1 MKEVGEEEAA
11 PPTIN
16 GAHTT
21 DDDDDDDDA
30 NLEEAAAA
38 AAIKYLERYC
48 TSIANI
54 NFCFC
59 ETHCLLYH

>member
-21 DDDDDDDDA
+21 DDDDDDDA

-38 AAIKYLERYC
+38 IKYLEKYC

-59 ETHCLLYH
+59 ETHCRFYN